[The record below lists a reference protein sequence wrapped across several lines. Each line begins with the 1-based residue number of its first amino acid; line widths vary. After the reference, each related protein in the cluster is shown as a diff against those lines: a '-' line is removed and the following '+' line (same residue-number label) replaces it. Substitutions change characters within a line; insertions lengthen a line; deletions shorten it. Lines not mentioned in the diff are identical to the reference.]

1 MFGIR
6 RREFITLLGGA
17 AAVWPLAAR
26 AQQPAM
32 PVVGFLYS
40 GSPAPMAPYLAV
52 FLRALAEAG
61 YVENKNVA
69 IEYRYAE
76 GQYDR
81 LPLLAAD
88 LVRRQAAVIVA
99 APNTNAARA
108 AIAASGGTPIVF
120 NVSDDPVK
128 LGLVASLNRPG
139 GNATGVNSFMSEL
152 VAKRL
157 GLLRE
162 FLPAA
167 ARFGALVNPNA
178 ATTEAFVKDFTAAAG
193 TLNVQFEIVHARD
206 DREIEV
212 AFATLA
218 SNKTDALMVAPD
230 TFFASRNVQ
239 IVTLATRHAIPAV
252 YTVRAYVE
260 HGGLMS
266 YGPSVPDTYRQ
277 LSNLC
282 RSHSKGRE
290 ARRPTDC
297 AIDQARPRYKHAHGS
312 CARPRRAA
320 DSARPRRRG
329 YRMKRREFITL
340 LSGAAASSL
349 SA

>member
-1 MFGIR
+1 MIAAMK

-17 AAVWPLAAR
+17 AAAWPLGAR

-32 PVVGFLYS
+32 PMVGFLHA
-40 GSPAPMAPYLAV
+40 GSPTPMAPYLAA
-52 FLRALAEAG
+52 FLRALAEVG

-76 GQYDR
+76 GRYDR
-81 LPLLAAD
+81 LPQLAAD
-88 LVRRQAAVIVA
+88 LVRRRAAVIVA
-99 APNTNAARA
+99 GPNENAARA
-108 AIAASGGTPIVF
+108 AIAASNGTPIVF
-120 NVSDDPVK
+120 NVTDDPVK
-128 LGLVASLNRPG
+128 LGLVASLSRPG

-178 ATTEAFVKDFTAAAG
+178 ATTEDFIKDFTAAAAA
-193 TLNVQFEIVHARD
+193 LNVQFEIVHARD
-206 DREIEV
+206 SREIEV
-212 AFATLA
+212 AFTTLA
-218 SNKTDALMVAPD
+218 RNKAEALMVAPD

-266 YGPSVPDTYRQ
+266 YGPSVPDSYRQ
-277 LSNLC
+277 LAVYVGRILKGEKPADLPVMQSTKLDFVINLPT
-282 RSHSKGRE
+282 
-290 ARRPTDC
+290 ARALGLEVP
-297 AIDQARPRYKHAHGS
+297 P
-312 CARPRRAA
+312 
-320 DSARPRRRG
+320 
-329 YRMKRREFITL
+329 TL
-340 LSGAAASSL
+340 LARADEVIE
-349 SA
+349 